1 MLLVNV
7 LTPDVPNVSL
17 ICVASPTVNV
27 PIILVLP
34 LSVSTSNFATA
45 EPFCT
50 EKTSFASSITRES
63 LTLICP

>member
-27 PIILVLP
+27 PMIFVLP
-34 LSVSTSNFATA
+34 LSVSTPNFSTA
-45 EPFCT
+45 EPFLI
-50 EKTSFASSITRES
+50 EKISFASSITTES
-63 LTLICP
+63 LTLI